1 MAKKPDSGKAKK
13 AHLQAVRALKSSTSA
28 SISDPSTSSSASTA
42 RHAHVPRR
50 LEALEDLRRAEARR
64 TARSALESRF
74 IRLNKSQVEHYRT
87 VIAKKPFR
95 RPIPDQA
102 AVLEKQEDEKGELKC
117 PKRPKWKYYMLK
129 KEVEKVGY
137 VANYRRREGGE
148 ADM

>member
-28 SISDPSTSSSASTA
+28 SVSDPSTSA
-42 RHAHVPRR
+42 RHAQPTSTVSRR
-50 LEALEDLRRAEARR
+50 LEALEDLKRAEARR

-74 IRLNKSQVEHYRT
+74 IRLNKGQVEHYRT

-102 AVLEKQEDEKGELKC
+102 AVLEKQQDELGELKC

-129 KEVEKVGY
+129 KEVEKVGS
-137 VANYRRREGGE
+137 VAKYSRREEGGK
-148 ADM
+148 ADI